1 MTTTPELEDP
11 ASADGRE
18 APAPPEFAAAQHFH
32 GRVIRLVSLDR
43 AMTTIGA
50 SAGGLLAAGI
60 GAQSTQFLYGALTP
74 GRWYRRAR
82 ARPQAGRLSDAVTTH
97 CAWQHRGPPLPG
109 APGALTE
116 RT

>member
-1 MTTTPELEDP
+1 VVTTTPELEDP

-60 GAQSTQFLYGALTP
+60 GAQSTQFIYGALTLVA
-74 GRWYRRAR
+74 GTAVLVLARGLRDYRM
-82 ARPQAGRLSDAVTTH
+82 P
-97 CAWQHRGPPLPG
+97 
-109 APGALTE
+109 
-116 RT
+116 